1 MKFRNI
7 FATLLLMVGVVSIS
21 LAQTAV
27 EAGETLNKAI
37 QLQKQKNYLEAA
49 KIFEKA
55 YKMAEEA
62 GPDAAKIQT
71 TAKEQITKSYYK
83 DAVATYKA
91 KKYLEAIEK
100 FNVTEKMANK
110 YGDAKLAKKSKAI
123 VPQLYVV
130 LGGSMKKAKKYDE
143 ALGYYDKALA
153 LKKNYS
159 KAFLGKML
167 VYKDL
172 DKPEE
177 FMAAYN
183 TIKANPKV
191 TKTSKKAHKLAGQY
205 FLMKAKKSFD
215 AKKNAEALKYAEKY
229 KELGKSDAQGNYL
242 LALIYNANKK
252 YQDVVKVLA
261 DVEKATDKDL
271 KANMYFEL
279 GNAYAGMKNNAKAC
293 ESFKKAVNGPNGKAA
308 EYQMKQVLKCK

>member
-1 MKFRNI
+1 MKFQSI
-7 FATLLLMVGVVSIS
+7 FATLLLMLGVVSIS
-21 LAQTAV
+21 LAQTAA
-27 EAGETLNKAI
+27 EAGATLNEAI
-37 QLQKQKNYLEAA
+37 QLQKAKKYQEAA
-49 KIFEKA
+49 KKFEKA
-55 YKMAEEA
+55 YQMAEKA

-83 DAVATYKA
+83 DAVVTYKA
-91 KKYLEAIEK
+91 KKYLAAIEK
-100 FNVTEKMANK
+100 FNVTEKMAKK

-143 ALGYYDKALA
+143 ALGYYDKALE

-159 KAFLGKML
+159 KAFLGQML

-172 DKPEE
+172 DKDNE
-177 FMAAYN
+177 FMTAYN
-183 TIKANPKV
+183 AIKANPKV

-205 FLMKAKKSFD
+205 FLGKAKKNFD
-215 AKKNAEALKYAEKY
+215 AKKNAEALKYVEKY
-229 KELGKSDAQGNYL
+229 NELGKSDSQGNYL
-242 LALIYNANKK
+242 SALIYNANKK
-252 YQDVVKVLA
+252 YKKVVEVLA
-261 DVEKATDKDL
+261 NVEKVTDKDM

-293 ESFKKAVNGPNGKAA
+293 ESFKKAVKGPNGKAA